1 VVSGGSRGRVATA
14 LFSPRTRLT
23 GLGVVVVGVAVTFGV
38 LGGPTSTG
46 LEDAVRRAGPAAPVA
61 YVVLYAVLTVLLVPG
76 SVLTIVGGVVF
87 GTALGTGLTVVGASL
102 GSAAAY
108 LIGRRLGREQVG
120 RLAGN
125 RMGAINTWLERR
137 GFVAVLYARLL
148 PVVPFNVLNYAASVT
163 NIRFRDYL
171 LASVIGI
178 GPGTFAYTALG
189 GSFRDPTSAVFLT
202 AVALIVVPIV
212 AGPFANRW
220 LQRRSSSAS
229 TDDPPTT
236 DDPR

>member
-1 VVSGGSRGRVATA
+1 MSGGSRGRVATV
-14 LFSPRTRLT
+14 LFSPRTRLI

-46 LEDAVRRAGPAAPVA
+46 LEDAVRQAGPAAPVA

-163 NIRFRDYL
+163 
-171 LASVIGI
+171 
-178 GPGTFAYTALG
+178 
-189 GSFRDPTSAVFLT
+189 TSAS
-202 AVALIVVPIV
+202 
-212 AGPFANRW
+212 G
-220 LQRRSSSAS
+220 
-229 TDDPPTT
+229 TT
-236 DDPR
+236 CSPR